1 MLAFSDSIESFFN
14 LKINKN
20 YKISAKNSKFLLQ
33 CSPFRRVIAA
43 FKLFFNG
50 ENMFGFMQKHRK
62 YLTIVVWISTIS
74 FVSAGFVGWGAYS
87 LSSVAN
93 AAAVVGDSKISNE
106 KLAREYN
113 RIYRVYNDLLGG
125 NLDAEQAQKMG
136 IEEQALNTLIARQ
149 LFLNYAHDLGL
160 RVSDDEVRQNILS
173 TAEFM
178 NNGSFD
184 KSIYERLLQ
193 DNQLRARDYEDGVK
207 EQILFQK
214 LGALLDLPLSANE
227 RAIFERGF
235 FSEDELKLEVI
246 NKADIAVK
254 PSEEGVRKFWE
265 EHKDMYRTERGYALQ
280 LVRVGFDSIVSDE
293 NELRKYYE
301 DFKNQFLDENGTLLK
316 YNEAR
321 ERVKVA
327 FAEAGAQKE
336 SLKKY
341 IALRNGNSKE
351 AEQITLYESD
361 LRFGREFINALSA
374 AQVGETIK
382 PVEYE
387 GGFVSAKITNIIES
401 VPKEYKDAKDIAE
414 RDYIEDE
421 RRKILTQKAQ
431 TRLADFSGIEVGFV
445 GRDIAANLA
454 QDRMNSNNSEAVRK
468 LRALGLSAEEMSEFA
483 GELFSA
489 KNRRGYILLKNKAV
503 LYEITAQRLKEAN
516 IIAAN
521 AANITQEAANAKS
534 RAIEQ
539 SILEYLQTKYK
550 IIRHNQA
557 VN

>member
-1 MLAFSDSIESFFN
+1 MFS
-14 LKINKN
+14 
-20 YKISAKNSKFLLQ
+20 
-33 CSPFRRVIAA
+33 
-43 FKLFFNG
+43 
-50 ENMFGFMQKHRK
+50 FMQKHRK

-193 DNQLRARDYEDGVK
+193 DNQLRARDYEESIK

-246 NKADIAVK
+246 NKADIAVNV
-254 PSEEGVRKFWE
+254 SEEGVRKFWE
-265 EHKDMYRTERGYALQ
+265 EHKDIYRTERGYALQ
-280 LVRVGFDSIVSDE
+280 LVRVGFDSIKSDE

-301 DFKNQFLDENGTLLK
+301 DFKNQFLDENGTLLD
-316 YNEAR
+316 YNKAR

-327 FAEAGAQKE
+327 FAEAAAQKE

-341 IALRNGNSKE
+341 IALRNGDSKE
-351 AEQITLYESD
+351 AEQITLFESD

-387 GGFVSAKITNIIES
+387 GGFVSAKIINIIES

-431 TRLADFSGIEVGFV
+431 ARLADFSGIEVGFV

-454 QDRMNSNNSEAVRK
+454 RGNNSEAVRK

-503 LYEITAQRLKEAN
+503 LYEITSQRLKEAN
-516 IIAAN
+516 VIAAN

-557 VN
+557 IN